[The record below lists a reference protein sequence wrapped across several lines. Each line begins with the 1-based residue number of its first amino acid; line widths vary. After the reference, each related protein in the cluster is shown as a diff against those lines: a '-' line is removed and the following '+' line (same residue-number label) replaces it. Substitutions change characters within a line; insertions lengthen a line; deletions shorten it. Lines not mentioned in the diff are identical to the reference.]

1 MTVRAGKLRQ
11 VIKYR
16 VKTVTTD
23 SYGGPV
29 ETWADFA
36 TVRASVAPLIGKDMM
51 ASMAAQST
59 AEMRI
64 NHRYLAGVTSA
75 MRIMWDGAEY
85 EIVGEPANVHG
96 LSREIEV
103 YARKLGGGA

>member
-1 MTVRAGKLRQ
+1 MIRAGKLRH
-11 VIKYR
+11 VIAYR
-16 VKTVTTD
+16 AKTQTVD
-23 SYGGPV
+23 EYGGPV
-29 ETWADFA
+29 EAWVDFA
-36 TVRASVAPLIGKDMM
+36 TVRASVAPLIGKDML

-75 MRIMWDGAEY
+75 MRILWNGDEY
-85 EIVGEPANVHG
+85 EIIGEPANVHG

-103 YARKLGGGA
+103 MARKLGGGA

>member
-1 MTVRAGKLRQ
+1 MVPAGKLRQ
-11 VIKYR
+11 VITYR
-16 VKTVTTD
+16 VKTQTVD
-23 SYGGPV
+23 EYGGPV
-29 ETWADFA
+29 ETWGDFA
-36 TVRASVAPLIGKDMM
+36 TVRAAVSPLIGKDLV

-64 NHRYLAGVTSA
+64 NHRFVPGITSA
-75 MRIMWDGAEY
+75 MRIVWEGSEY

-103 YARKLGGGA
+103 LARKVGGGA

>member
-1 MTVRAGKLRQ
+1 MIVAGKLRQ
-11 VIKYR
+11 VITYR
-16 VKTVTTD
+16 QKTQTVD
-23 SYGGPV
+23 DYGGPV

-36 TVRASVAPLIGKDMM
+36 TVRASVAPLIGKDMLN
-51 ASMAAQST
+51 SMAAQST

-75 MRIMWDGAEY
+75 MRIVWEGAEY
-85 EIVGEPANVHG
+85 EIIGEPANVHG

-103 YARKLGGGA
+103 LARKLGGGA

>member
-1 MTVRAGKLRQ
+1 MIRAGKLRH
-11 VIKYR
+11 VITYR
-16 VKTVTTD
+16 AKTQTVD
-23 SYGGPV
+23 EYGGPV

-64 NHRYLAGVTSA
+64 NHRYMAGVTSA
-75 MRIMWDGAEY
+75 MRIVWEGSEY
-85 EIVGEPANVHG
+85 EIIGEPANVHG

-103 YARKLGGGA
+103 LARKIGGGA

>member
-1 MTVRAGKLRQ
+1 MIMSGRLRQ
-11 VIKYR
+11 VITYQTKAQAL
-16 VKTVTTD
+16 D
-23 SYGGPV
+23 EYGGPV
-29 ETWADFA
+29 DAWVDFA
-36 TVRASVAPLIGKDMM
+36 TVRASVAPLIGKDLL

-64 NHRYLAGVTSA
+64 NHRYLPGITSA
-75 MRIMWDGAEY
+75 MRIVWDGAEY

-103 YARKLGGGA
+103 LARKIGGGA

>member
-1 MTVRAGKLRQ
+1 MMIMSGRLRHVITYQAKTQTV
-11 VIKYR
+11 
-16 VKTVTTD
+16 D
-23 SYGGPV
+23 EYGGPV
-29 ETWADFA
+29 EAWVDFA
-36 TVRASVAPLIGKDMM
+36 TVRASVAPLIGKDML

-64 NHRYLAGVTSA
+64 NHRYLPGITSA
-75 MRIMWDGAEY
+75 MRIVWDGVDY

-103 YARKLGGGA
+103 YARKVGGGA

>member
-1 MTVRAGKLRQ
+1 MIRAGKLRQ
-11 VIKYR
+11 VITYR
-16 VKTVTTD
+16 VKTQTVD
-23 SYGGPV
+23 EYGGPV
-29 ETWADFA
+29 EAWSDFA
-36 TVRASVAPLIGKDMM
+36 TVRASVAPLIGKDMLS
-51 ASMAAQST
+51 SMAAQST

-75 MRIMWDGAEY
+75 MRIVWEGSEY

-103 YARKLGGGA
+103 LARKIGGGA

>member
-1 MTVRAGKLRQ
+1 MTVRAGRLRQ
-11 VIKYR
+11 VITYKS
-16 VKTVTTD
+16 KTVTTD
-23 SYGGPV
+23 AYGGPV
-29 ETWADFA
+29 EAWADFA

-64 NHRYLAGVTSA
+64 NHRYLPGITSA

-103 YARKLGGGA
+103 YARKVGGGA

>member
-1 MTVRAGKLRQ
+1 MIRAGKLRQ
-11 VIKYR
+11 VITYQA
-16 VKTVTTD
+16 KTVTTD
-23 SYGGPV
+23 AYGGPV
-29 ETWADFA
+29 ETWSDFA

-64 NHRYLAGVTSA
+64 NHRYLPGITSA

-103 YARKLGGGA
+103 YARKVGGGA

>member
-1 MTVRAGKLRQ
+1 MIRAGKLRQ
-11 VIKYR
+11 VITYQA
-16 VKTVTTD
+16 KTVTVD
-23 SYGGPV
+23 EYGGPV
-29 ETWADFA
+29 EAWVDFA
-36 TVRASVAPLIGKDMM
+36 TVRASVAPLIGKDLM

-64 NHRYLAGVTSA
+64 NHRYLPGITSA
-75 MRIMWDGAEY
+75 MRIVWSGAEY

-103 YARKLGGGA
+103 YARKVGGGA

>member
-1 MTVRAGKLRQ
+1 MIRAGKLRQ
-11 VIKYR
+11 VITYQA
-16 VKTVTTD
+16 KTVTTD
-23 SYGGPV
+23 DYGGPV

-36 TVRASVAPLIGKDMM
+36 TVRASVAPLIGKDLM

-75 MRIMWDGAEY
+75 MRISWNGAEY
-85 EIVGEPANVHG
+85 EIIGEPANVHG

-103 YARKLGGGA
+103 LARKIGGGA

>member
-1 MTVRAGKLRQ
+1 MIRAGKLRQ
-11 VIKYR
+11 VITYQAKAQAL
-16 VKTVTTD
+16 D
-23 SYGGPV
+23 EYGGV
-29 ETWADFA
+29 TETWTDFA
-36 TVRASVAPLIGKDMM
+36 TVRASVAPLIGKDML

-64 NHRYLAGVTSA
+64 NHRYLQGITSA
-75 MRIMWDGAEY
+75 MRIVWDGVDY

-103 YARKLGGGA
+103 YARKVGGGA

>member
-1 MTVRAGKLRQ
+1 MIRAGKLRQ
-11 VIKYR
+11 VITYR
-16 VKTVTTD
+16 AKTVAVD
-23 SYGGPV
+23 EYGGPV

-36 TVRASVAPLIGKDMM
+36 TVRASVAPLIGKDMLS
-51 ASMAAQST
+51 SMAAQST

-75 MRIMWDGAEY
+75 MRIVWEGSEY
-85 EIVGEPANVHG
+85 EVVGEPANVHG

-103 YARKLGGGA
+103 MARKIGGGA

>member
-1 MTVRAGKLRQ
+1 VIRAGKLRH
-11 VIKYR
+11 VIAYR
-16 VKTVTTD
+16 AKTQTVD
-23 SYGGPV
+23 EYGGPV

-51 ASMAAQST
+51 SSMAAQST

-75 MRIMWDGAEY
+75 MRILWNGDEY
-85 EIVGEPANVHG
+85 EIIGEPANVHG

-103 YARKLGGGA
+103 LARKLGGGA

>member
-1 MTVRAGKLRQ
+1 MIMSGKLRQ
-11 VIKYR
+11 VITYQT
-16 VKTVTTD
+16 KTSTVD
-23 SYGGPV
+23 AYGGPV
-29 ETWADFA
+29 ETWSDFA

-75 MRIMWDGAEY
+75 MRIVWEGSEY
-85 EIVGEPANVHG
+85 EIIGEPANVHG

-103 YARKLGGGA
+103 LARRVGGGA

>member
-1 MTVRAGKLRQ
+1 MIRAGKLRQ
-11 VIKYR
+11 VITYR
-16 VKTVTTD
+16 AKTVTVD
-23 SYGGPV
+23 EYGGPV

-64 NHRYLAGVTSA
+64 NHRYIAGVTSA
-75 MRIMWDGAEY
+75 MRIVWEGSEY
-85 EIVGEPANVHG
+85 EIIGEPANVHG

-103 YARKLGGGA
+103 MARKIGGGA

>member
-1 MTVRAGKLRQ
+1 MIRAGKLRQ
-11 VIKYR
+11 VITYQA
-16 VKTVTTD
+16 KTQTVD
-23 SYGGPV
+23 DYGGPV
-29 ETWADFA
+29 EAWADFA
-36 TVRASVAPLIGKDMM
+36 TVRASVAPLIGKDMLS
-51 ASMAAQST
+51 SMAAQST

-75 MRIMWDGAEY
+75 MRIIWEGSEY

-103 YARKLGGGA
+103 MARKIGGGA

>member
-1 MTVRAGKLRQ
+1 MIRPGKLRH
-11 VIKYR
+11 VITYQS
-16 VKTVTTD
+16 KTQALD
-23 SYGGPV
+23 EYGGV
-29 ETWADFA
+29 TETWADFA
-36 TVRASVAPLIGKDMM
+36 TVRASVAPLIGKDLM

-75 MRIMWDGAEY
+75 MRIIWEGSEY

-103 YARKLGGGA
+103 MARKIGGGA

>member
-1 MTVRAGKLRQ
+1 MIRAGKLSQ
-11 VIKYR
+11 VITYR
-16 VKTVTTD
+16 AKTQTVD
-23 SYGGPV
+23 EYGGPV

-51 ASMAAQST
+51 SSMAAQST

-75 MRIMWDGAEY
+75 MRILWNGDEY
-85 EIVGEPANVHG
+85 EIIGEPANVHG

-103 YARKLGGGA
+103 MARKIGGGS